1 MKNIFTTDL
10 SREGSACY
18 IYESVSLIEQ
28 YGAYAVL
35 QSRKTAGL
43 NNAEIFLL
51 ISTTNYE
58 TAIEKYKEVGGLI

>member
-1 MKNIFTTDL
+1 MKTIFTTDL

-51 ISTTNYE
+51 VSTTNYDV
-58 TAIEKYKEVGGLI
+58 ALEKYKEAGGI